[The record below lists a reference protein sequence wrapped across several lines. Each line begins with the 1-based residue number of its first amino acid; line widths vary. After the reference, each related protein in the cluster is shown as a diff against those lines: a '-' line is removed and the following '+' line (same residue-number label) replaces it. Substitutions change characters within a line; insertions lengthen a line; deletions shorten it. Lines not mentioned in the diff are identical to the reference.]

1 MNCNLCKQELEAYRE
16 GKLPEGIEAQVKA
29 HLEGCKDCAAI
40 YQLESIASKVIN
52 KEKAIKSNPFL
63 ATRVMAGIEALEQ
76 RSINGNPI
84 PVYKKVLKPVLV
96 SISVAAAIIIG
107 VLVGNVYQPVSDSNK
122 IPVELTYMNDAALES
137 VDLVANN

>member
-1 MNCNLCKQELEAYRE
+1 MNCNLCKQELEGYRE
-16 GKLPEGIEAQVKA
+16 GKLPEGIEVQVKA
-29 HLEGCKDCAAI
+29 HMEDCKDCAAI
-40 YQLESIASKVIN
+40 YQMESLVSKVIN
-52 KEKAIKSNPFL
+52 EEKAIKSNPFL

-76 RSINGNPI
+76 KPVNREHI

-96 SISVAAAIIIG
+96 TITVAASILIG
-107 VLVGNVYQPVSDSNK
+107 VLVGNVYQPASDSNK

>member
-1 MNCNLCKQELEAYRE
+1 MNCNLCKQELEGYRE

-29 HLEGCKDCAAI
+29 HLEGCSDCAAI
-40 YQLESIASKVIN
+40 YQMEMVANRVIID
-52 KEKAIKSNPFL
+52 EKQVQSNPFL
-63 ATRVMAGIEALEQ
+63 VTRIMAEIETLEQ
-76 RSINGNPI
+76 LSKGSERI

-96 SISVAAAIIIG
+96 TITVAASILIG
-107 VLVGNVYQPVSDSNK
+107 VLVGNVYQPASDSNK